1 MADSTELLDNLQTR
15 KANLRT
21 HRKRLQDQIDALVEG
36 IASRRTALKSVSQKI
51 VELEEQ
57 KEQLEDELLDV
68 DMEIETTK
76 KRPLVL
82 SH

>member
-21 HRKRLQDQIDALVEG
+21 HRKRLQEIDALVEG

-76 KRPLVL
+76 KKGR
-82 SH
+82 